1 MTGGFNIRDS
11 LWDPSFPHHFTISD
25 DLLIITNLFNLDLL
39 SPTNQVLT
47 RYLDNVNDSNS
58 VIDLMFLYNSS
69 SELNNHSI
77 HSNWHLMSNHASLTI
92 IITIVEESMNSTKY
106 SIIKDSEE
114 KMAFIKDV
122 TISNLSD
129 IISLDNIINE
139 FANKVKS
146 TWEKS
151 FKIINIMKHSKSWWN
166 KNYNRN
172 LANYRLL
179 KKLEDWKT
187 FWRMV
192 KNTKWAFFDLKIQEI
207 ANKK

>member
-1 MTGGFNIRDS
+1 MTSGFNIRDS

-114 KMAFIKDV
+114 KMVFIKDV
-122 TISNLSD
+122 TISIRNFNISNLSN
-129 IISLDNIINE
+129 ITSLDNIINK
-139 FANKVKS
+139 FVNKVKS
-146 TWEKS
+146 T
-151 FKIINIMKHSKSWWN
+151 
-166 KNYNRN
+166 
-172 LANYRLL
+172 
-179 KKLEDWKT
+179 
-187 FWRMV
+187 
-192 KNTKWAFFDLKIQEI
+192 
-207 ANKK
+207 

>member
-1 MTGGFNIRDS
+1 MTSGFNIRDS

-114 KMAFIKDV
+114 KMVFIKDV
-122 TISNLSD
+122 TISIRNFNISNLSD
-129 IISLDNIINE
+129 ITSLDNIINK
-139 FANKVKS
+139 FVNKVKS
-146 TWEKS
+146 T
-151 FKIINIMKHSKSWWN
+151 
-166 KNYNRN
+166 
-172 LANYRLL
+172 
-179 KKLEDWKT
+179 
-187 FWRMV
+187 
-192 KNTKWAFFDLKIQEI
+192 
-207 ANKK
+207 